1 MPSVLRLLA
10 AILCLA
16 TAALSQQPDNK
27 KATRPPGPCDAA
39 QTQMEI
45 TNCWE
50 DQAQKADA
58 RLNVLYQ
65 KLQKLIKA
73 KMAEDDATL
82 KGYRSR
88 ALEKMKAAEL
98 AWVHYRDAQCD
109 AAEQQYEGGS
119 IAPSI
124 HAGCVTNLTDQ
135 RITELQKTY
144 AIYLLEK

>member
-50 DQAQKADA
+50 DLAQKADG
-58 RLNVLYQ
+58 RLNILYQ
-65 KLQKLIKA
+65 RIQKAIQAKA
-73 KMAEDDATL
+73 AQDDVAL
-82 KGYRSR
+82 KGYRGR
-88 ALEKMKAAEL
+88 ALTKLKAAEL

-109 AAEQQYEGGS
+109 AAEQQNEGGT

-124 HAGCVTNLTDQ
+124 HAGCVKDLSDQ
-135 RITELQKTY
+135 RTDELQKTY
-144 AIYLLEK
+144 AIYLRH